1 MEKPPCPPPC
11 SPLKPFATVKPSP
24 ASIRATKSSDRRL
37 ACLTA
42 YDYPTARLLDDCG
55 LDLLLVGDSLGMVVL
70 GHPDTTKVT
79 MEDMVHHTRAVARG
93 AEKTL
98 IASDLPAGSCATTE
112 SALQNARRLR
122 EAGAELVKIEGGREA
137 LPMVETILRDGI
149 PLIGH
154 LGMLPQ
160 RVLEEGGYR
169 IKGKTE
175 PEAAKLLE
183 DAKALDDAGVSA
195 IVLELVHPP
204 LAAEITKSL
213 RCPTIGIGSGP
224 ACNGNILVLHD
235 LVGLFPWFRP
245 KFATPKADVAAS
257 ICAAARAYA
266 GEVHGG

>member
-1 MEKPPCPPPC
+1 MKP
-11 SPLKPFATVKPSP
+11 LP
-24 ASIRATKSSDRRL
+24 ASIRASKSLGRRL

-42 YDYPTARLLDDCG
+42 YDYPAARLLDDCG

-70 GHPDTTKVT
+70 GHPDTTQVT
-79 MEDMVHHTRAVARG
+79 MEDMIHHTRAVARG
-93 AEKTL
+93 AEKTPV
-98 IASDLPAGSCATTE
+98 AVDLPAGSCLHAGFAVE
-112 SALQNARRLR
+112 NARRLR
-122 EAGAELVKIEGGREA
+122 EAGADLVKIEGGREA
-137 LPMVETILRDGI
+137 LPMVEAVLHDGI

-175 PEAAKLLE
+175 SEAARLLA
-183 DAKALDDAGVSA
+183 DAQALDAAGVTA

-213 RCPTIGIGSGP
+213 HCPTIGIGSGP
-224 ACNGNILVLHD
+224 ACDGNILVLHD
-235 LVGLFPWFRP
+235 LIGLFPWFRP

-257 ICAAARAYA
+257 ISAAARAYA
-266 GEVHGG
+266 GEVHAA